1 MEKSSW
7 RRNIIRLFYQE
18 LNRSKTFHKGLVLVS
33 NLDEDLRFLILL
45 HLKGKIVPNNENFNI
60 DVDSDDYGDPVDD
73 VDAVHGDNVD
83 FADLDNKVDVGDV
96 GRPQHQ
102 VQGAPHVSELEAEP
116 LSLSTLG
123 IFLNIVLLFL

>member
-1 MEKSSW
+1 M
-7 RRNIIRLFYQE
+7 
-18 LNRSKTFHKGLVLVS
+18 
-33 NLDEDLRFLILL
+33 
-45 HLKGKIVPNNENFNI
+45 PNNENFDI
-60 DVDSDDYGDPVDD
+60 DGDSDDYGDPVDD

-102 VQGAPHVSELEAEP
+102 VQEAPHVSELEAEP